1 MQRHALNTRVETIR
15 GPLKPLNTK
24 LERQEP
30 NEKTPLTT
38 SKKKFNSPPSIM
50 IDKKGK
56 TTFTLGRLLGEVS
69 LFFLYQIG
77 WFCSMLSG

>member
-24 LERQEP
+24 LERQEQ
-30 NEKTPLTT
+30 NEKTPLTA
-38 SKKKFNSPPSIM
+38 SKKKFNSPPHIM

-56 TTFTLGRLLGEVS
+56 TSFTLGKLLGEVY
-69 LFFLYQIG
+69 LLY
-77 WFCSMLSG
+77 